1 MNVEP
6 AGDLLAYLRQIP
18 DPRGAQGRRHSLSA
32 MLAAV
37 VCSILCGARGYA
49 AIAQWLGAHPP
60 EVWHLLGFTRRPPKW
75 KAFRDLLIKL
85 DPSLLEDA
93 LRRWIGSVLPDTSL
107 EGELQVVSLDGK
119 TLCGTLAAHGRSV
132 HLLSLFDHQTGCI
145 LSQMPV
151 PGDTNE
157 AKAALKILHS
167 VVLRGKVVT
176 GDAMFC
182 QREICQATIDSGG
195 DYLFVVKDNQRELKE
210 AIAGDFLTGFSPL
223 HGEGAATPPFRGDR
237 ARQVARPPH
246 HAACTGQ
253 HADRLPSGLAG
264 PEAGLA
270 APAR

>member
-1 MNVEP
+1 
-6 AGDLLAYLRQIP
+6 
-18 DPRGAQGRRHSLSA
+18 

-49 AIAQWLGAHPP
+49 AIAQWLHDHPP

-93 LRRWIGSVLPDTSL
+93 LRRWISRALPDTSL
-107 EGELQVVSLDGK
+107 DGELQVVSLDGK

-132 HLLSLFDHQTGCI
+132 HLLSLFDHKTGCV

-151 PGDTNE
+151 PEDTNE
-157 AKAALKILHS
+157 AKAALRILRS

-223 HGEGAATPPFRGDR
+223 ERERAATPSFGSDR
-237 ARQVARPPH
+237 ARQVPWSPHPAPPP
-246 HAACTGQ
+246 GQ
-253 HADRLPSGLAG
+253 HADCAPSGLAR